1 MRSLRYNDFFKTI
14 SFANI
19 NLDMLNGQFDIFGS
33 EHVCSETKAGT
44 PLKLSAEELQ
54 SSCLLIQ
61 ELRALAMTSR
71 TLRRMDFT
79 SSITRKPQDFMVDGD
94 NRDMGCGIV
103 EALFPLCRN
112 QDTNV
117 DWVILN
123 NIELG
128 DTDLDYL
135 VAAAVERDCHFR
147 AIEMSRCG
155 LNDRSLGLILE
166 ALRAQDNTLE
176 AIDISGNLARLRPSI
191 FDGQISVFGFIR
203 KLNLSNVSRTA
214 VSEPLLSSETLL
226 SWKLEELSLSGT
238 PINPHTLDAI
248 AS

>member
-1 MRSLRYNDFFKTI
+1 MRSLRYNEFFKTI

-19 NLDMLNGQFDIFGS
+19 NLDKLNGQFDIYGD
-33 EHVCSETKAGT
+33 EHVCTETIAGT
-44 PLKLSAEELQ
+44 HLKLSTEELR
-54 SSCLLIQ
+54 SSCLLVQ
-61 ELRALAMTSR
+61 ELRALAATIR

-79 SSITRKPQDFMVDGD
+79 SSITRKPQDFLIDGD
-94 NRDMGCGIV
+94 ARDMGCGIV
-103 EALFPLCRN
+103 EAIFPLCQN

-117 DWVILN
+117 DWITLN

-135 VAAAVERDCHFR
+135 VAAAVERDCRFR
-147 AIEMSRCG
+147 AIEMSHCG

-166 ALRAQDNTLE
+166 ALRAQDNTIE
-176 AIDISGNLARLRPSI
+176 AIDISCNIARLRPSI

-203 KLNLSNVSRTA
+203 KLDLSNVSRTTI
-214 VSEPLLSSETLL
+214 SEPLLSSETLL

-238 PINPHTLDAI
+238 PLNPNTLDAI

>member
-1 MRSLRYNDFFKTI
+1 MRSLRYNEFFRSI
-14 SFANI
+14 SFANV
-19 NLDMLNGQFDIFGS
+19 NLDKLNGQFDRYGN
-33 EHVCSETKAGT
+33 EHICSETAAGT
-44 PLKLSAEELQ
+44 PVKLSAEELQ
-54 SSCLLIQ
+54 TSCLLVQ
-61 ELRALAMTSR
+61 EVRALAMTVR
-71 TLRRMDFT
+71 NLRRMDFT
-79 SSITRKPQDFMVDGD
+79 SSISRKPQDFVIDGD
-94 NRDMGCGIV
+94 NRDIGCGIV
-103 EALFPLCRN
+103 EAVFPLCKN

-117 DWVILN
+117 DWIILN

-176 AIDISGNLARLRPSI
+176 ALDISGNVARLRPSI

-203 KLNLSNVSRTA
+203 KLNLSNVSRTT
-214 VSEPLLSSETLL
+214 VSEPLLSFETLL
-226 SWKLEELSLSGT
+226 SWKLEELFLNGT
-238 PINPHTLDAI
+238 PINANTLDAI